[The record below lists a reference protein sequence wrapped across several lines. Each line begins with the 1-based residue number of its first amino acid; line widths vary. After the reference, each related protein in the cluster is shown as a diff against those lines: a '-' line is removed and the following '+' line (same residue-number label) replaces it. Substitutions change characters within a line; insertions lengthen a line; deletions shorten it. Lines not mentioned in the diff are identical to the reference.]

1 MVILRWRG
9 MRDARRAGL
18 PANYFC
24 MKPTQR
30 FSAASPAG
38 DDHQA

>member
-1 MVILRWRG
+1 
-9 MRDARRAGL
+9 MRDAPRRVACQT
-18 PANYFC
+18 YFC

-38 DDHQA
+38 DDHQE

>member
-9 MRDARRAGL
+9 
-18 PANYFC
+18 YFC

>member
-9 MRDARRAGL
+9 MRMHAAPG
-18 PANYFC
+18 ACQNYFC

>member
-1 MVILRWRG
+1 MLTSAAPGCRQT
-9 MRDARRAGL
+9 
-18 PANYFC
+18 YFC